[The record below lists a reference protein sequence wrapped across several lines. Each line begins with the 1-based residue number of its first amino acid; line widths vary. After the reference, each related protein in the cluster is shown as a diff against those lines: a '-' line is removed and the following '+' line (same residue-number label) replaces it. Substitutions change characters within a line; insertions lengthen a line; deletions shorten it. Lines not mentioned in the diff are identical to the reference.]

1 MKQQL
6 YNILLTGLLYLL
18 LPGELSGQG
27 LRIVPREINVQ
38 NDSLHLALSI
48 DLNAVQVNSLTALTF
63 TPLLADTAHQLLLP
77 PVVITGT
84 KRYGFERRELALSC
98 DNRPA
103 PFCII
108 RDGRKQPSKYIDY
121 HVTVPYTSWMAQASL
136 LLKQEIKD
144 CCDQQLLG
152 LDTLTAD
159 LALNVSQRP
168 EIAPRMASGQP
179 APTRTLSSP
188 IHILPLSEAT
198 LATYIPMVSFL
209 TPLLEKNG
217 KQRSG
222 KATLYIDYP
231 LNKYDIFPDF
241 RNNRHELNKID
252 SILSPLLDN
261 GYTKIGKI
269 SIRGYAS
276 PDGPYK
282 HNEQLSAN
290 RSQYFMNYVKN
301 TYRLPERIFTVSS
314 VAEDWDGL
322 VRLLEETDPSY
333 KEKALNIIRRYG
345 IFEGRE
351 ARLMELPDGVYK
363 NMYRQLFPRLRR
375 IEVVVDYSV
384 ARVETKDAAGMIY
397 THPEMLSLEEMYEVA
412 RYYRPGTIQYREVY
426 EIAAFHFPQDIIA
439 NVNAASA
446 VMLSGDLK
454 SAWDYLR
461 KAENDPRSWNNL
473 GVLTLM
479 EGNPEGACI
488 WFRKAVGIEPEKA
501 RQNLRIAEQL
511 LQESKEKQHK

>member
-1 MKQQL
+1 MKTRMKQQL
-6 YNILLTGLLYLL
+6 YNLLLTGLIYLL

-27 LRIVPREINVQ
+27 LRIVPREISVR
-38 NDSLHLALSI
+38 NDSLHLSLSI
-48 DLNAVQVNSLTALTF
+48 DLNAVRVNSLTALTF
-63 TPLLADTAHQLLLP
+63 TPLLADETHQLLLP
-77 PVVITGT
+77 PVVVTGT
-84 KRYGFERRELALSC
+84 KRYRFERRERALSSAS
-98 DNRPA
+98 RPA
-103 PFCII
+103 PFRII
-108 RDGRKQPSKYIDY
+108 REGHKQTAKNIDY
-121 HVTVPYTSWMAQASL
+121 HVAVPYTSWMAQASL

-144 CCDQQLLG
+144 CCNQQLLDV
-152 LDTLTAD
+152 DTLTGNM
-159 LALNVSQRP
+159 ALNVSERP
-168 EIAPRMASGQP
+168 AAATQIATAP
-179 APTRTLSSP
+179 AGRQSAPVR
-188 IHILPLSEAT
+188 ILPLPDTT

-217 KQRSG
+217 KQRTG

-261 GYTKIGKI
+261 GYTEIGKI

-282 HNEQLSAN
+282 HNELLSSN
-290 RSQYFMNYVKN
+290 RSQHFMNYVKN
-301 TYRLPERIFTVSS
+301 TYRLPERLFTVSS

-322 VRLLEETDPSY
+322 VSLLEQTGPPY
-333 KEKALNIIRRYG
+333 KKEALNTIRRYG

-351 ARLMELPDGVYK
+351 AELMKLPGDIYK
-363 NMYRQLFPRLRR
+363 KMYRQLFPRLRR
-375 IEVVVDYSV
+375 IEVAVDYSV
-384 ARVETKDAAGMIY
+384 ARVETKDAAGLIY

-454 SAWDYLR
+454 SAWNYLR

-488 WFRKAVGIEPEKA
+488 WFRKAVGVEPEKA
-501 RQNLRIAEQL
+501 RLNLRIAGQL
-511 LQESKEKQHK
+511 LQGNE